1 MTIYLLTNI
10 CTSLSDV
17 TSERLSLVALQL
29 EEKEKSLMAA
39 EAEVNALNRNTVL
52 TMMQCKNNM
61 IIVVSYHCYEKITYF
76 PFVMLRRRLLLVY
89 VFNAKR

>member
-1 MTIYLLTNI
+1 M
-10 CTSLSDV
+10 SDV

-52 TMMQCKNNM
+52 PMMQCKTNM
-61 IIVVSYHCYEKITYF
+61 IVSYHCYEKITYF
-76 PFVMLRRRLLLVY
+76 LFCFVMLRRSLLVGLC
-89 VFNAKR
+89 V

>member
-1 MTIYLLTNI
+1 
-10 CTSLSDV
+10 V

-39 EAEVNALNRNTVL
+39 EAEVNALNRNTVFP
-52 TMMQCKNNM
+52 MMQCKNNI

-76 PFVMLRRRLLLVY
+76 PLMMLRSLLFFGL
-89 VFNAKR
+89 FNGKKR